1 MANKNIK
8 EKALDALPYVAVA
21 GVAIMGIYALTK
33 LVKVVSEAGDFELD
47 FGNDSGLSRFV
58 GK

>member
-21 GVAIMGIYALTK
+21 GVAIVGIYALTR
-33 LVKVVSEAGDFELD
+33 LVKTVSDIGNFELD
-47 FGNDSGLSRFV
+47 FGNDSALSRFV

>member
-21 GVAIMGIYALTK
+21 GIAIIGIYALTK
-33 LVKVVSEAGDFELD
+33 LVEKATEIGDLDFD
-47 FGNDSGLSRFV
+47 FGNDPNLTQFV